1 MIPMKRDPCK
11 TSPFAQ
17 SLRQAQILVLKIP
30 KVFLRLKSSPSLTL
44 NKIEHSAKVSKPRA
58 SYLVCAFVVL
68 GLAAASHSYV
78 LPAKQILDF
87 MIEQFG
93 STRTFVVL
101 QKTVIYDPALE
112 GGMREVDEVLYYR
125 YPDRFR
131 CEVSTPGGKQVRV
144 VGPEGAIFVTNG
156 KIIAETENPF
166 DHFKDLL
173 LYRQAELLL
182 KRLSELDVN
191 LDVVS
196 LGRYKDSIAYVIGAK
211 YPDESVPQVWIEK
224 NTFRPIRYVLRGGG
238 PNNADLEK
246 IEYTDY
252 MPLDK
257 GRWYPARILF
267 FQNGRLARMYVLK
280 TFRVNPDLPDQLFD
294 IPYLKTVYQ
303 PIASTEPP
311 PSPESELDEV
321 KKTIRDFKRTFE

>member
-1 MIPMKRDPCK
+1 MVPM
-11 TSPFAQ
+11 
-17 SLRQAQILVLKIP
+17 
-30 KVFLRLKSSPSLTL
+30 
-44 NKIEHSAKVSKPRA
+44 KPRA
-58 SYLVCAFVVL
+58 SYLICAFIVL
-68 GLAAASHSYV
+68 GLAGASHSYV

-112 GGMREVDEVLYYR
+112 GGMREVDEILYYR

-238 PNNADLEK
+238 PNNADLEE

-280 TFRVNPDLPDQLFD
+280 TFRVNPELPDQLFD

-321 KKTIRDFKRTFE
+321 KKTIRDFTRTFE

>member
-1 MIPMKRDPCK
+1 MVPMK
-11 TSPFAQ
+11 S
-17 SLRQAQILVLKIP
+17 
-30 KVFLRLKSSPSLTL
+30 
-44 NKIEHSAKVSKPRA
+44 RA
-58 SYLVCAFVVL
+58 SYLLCAVIVL
-68 GLAAASHSYV
+68 GLAAVSRSYV

-87 MIEQFG
+87 MIKQFG
-93 STRTFVVL
+93 SARTVVVL

-112 GGMREVDEVLYYR
+112 GGMREVDEIVYYR

-156 KIIAETENPF
+156 KIIAETESPF
-166 DHFKDLL
+166 DRFKDLL

-182 KRLSELDVN
+182 ERLSERDVN

-196 LGRYKDSIAYVIGAK
+196 LGRYKERIAYVIGAK

-224 NTFRPIRYVLRGGG
+224 NTFRPIRYVLRRGGSHDT
-238 PNNADLEK
+238 DLEE

-257 GRWYPARILF
+257 GKSYPARILF
-267 FQNGRLARMYVLK
+267 SQNGRLARMYVLK

-294 IPYLKTVYQ
+294 IPYLKTIYQ
-303 PIASTEPP
+303 PIASAEPS
-311 PSPESELDEV
+311 PSPESEVDEV
-321 KKTIRDFKRTFE
+321 EKTIRDFRRTFE

>member
-1 MIPMKRDPCK
+1 MKRDLCK

-17 SLRQAQILVLKIP
+17 SLRQTQILVLKIL
-30 KVFLRLKSSPSLTL
+30 KVFLRAKSSPSLTL
-44 NKIEHSAKVSKPRA
+44 NKIEHFAKVSKPRA
-58 SYLVCAFVVL
+58 SYLICAFIVL

-78 LPAKQILDF
+78 LPGKQILEF

-93 STRTFVVL
+93 SARTFQVL

-112 GGMREVDEVLYYR
+112 GGMRELDQTLYYQ

-131 CEVSTPGGKQVRV
+131 CEVSTPGAEQVRV
-144 VGPEGAIFVTNG
+144 AGPEGAIFVTNG

-173 LYRQAELLL
+173 LYREAEVLV
-182 KRLSELDVN
+182 KRLSQLDVI

-196 LGRYKDSIAYVIGAK
+196 LGRYKDRIAYVIGAK

-224 NTFRPIRYVLRGGG
+224 DTFRPIRYVVKGGG
-238 PNNADLEK
+238 SKGATLEE
-246 IEYTDY
+246 IEYADY
-252 MPLDK
+252 MPLGKD
-257 GRWYPARILF
+257 RWYPARILF

-294 IPYLKTVYQ
+294 ITYLKTVYQ
-303 PIASTEPP
+303 PIAATQ
-311 PSPESELDEV
+311 PSPAPTSELDEV
-321 KKTIRDFKRTFE
+321 KKTIRDFTRTFE